1 MFEKAFLKLGARVR
15 VEQAERISAPVT
27 IDIQRDRRG
36 EFFLLKHNA
45 NSALDVTVLNIR
57 PHDRHLL
64 LMARAGTEKHKFLC
78 GHDERHWFVAAIPE
92 SAPVSNVDQA
102 KAALKPS
109 AVRGREVRAMVREKD
124 KNRRRNRAFVRQGE
138 WFFVPEP
145 DWEIS
150 EMLILK
156 HEPLVRSRMGKPH
169 WAEYCYRDGGKLVYV
184 SQVAPQGLTE
194 GEYRKRLHDDP
205 SASRILWRTMRRDP
219 WVHVKGRITHPD
231 HATVVLDGWHR
242 VHMNTETKAKANA
255 AVVFLD

>member
-1 MFEKAFLKLGARVR
+1 MLEKAFEKLGARVR
-15 VEQAERISAPVT
+15 IEAGARDSAPVSV
-27 IDIQRDRRG
+27 DIRRDDRG
-36 EFFLLKHNA
+36 EFFLLKHDA
-45 NSALDVTVLNIR
+45 KSEPDLTVLNVR
-57 PHDRHLL
+57 PQDRHLV
-64 LMARAGTEKHKFLC
+64 LMVRVGNDKHKFLC

-102 KAALKPS
+102 KAALKPF
-109 AVRGREVRAMVREKD
+109 AVRGREVHAGVRTKD

-138 WFFVPEP
+138 WFFVPVP
-145 DWEIS
+145 DMAIS

-169 WAEYCYRDGGKLVYV
+169 WAEYCYREGGTTVYV
-184 SQVAPQGLTE
+184 SQMAPQGLTE
-194 GEYRKRLHDDP
+194 GEYRKRLRDDP
-205 SASRILWRTMRRDP
+205 AASRIQWRTMQRDP
-219 WVHVKGRITHPD
+219 SVYVRGRITHPD